1 MDKTYYAKKYLI
13 PINDS
18 DIDWD
23 NEFNQDEK
31 NILRGINQRVVKGM
45 HLDEILDFVFDE
57 ASKILPLDR
66 LDVAFLDDDNT
77 RLVLYY
83 TKTSYNDIHL
93 LRGYSSDIQ
102 GGSIQVVLNT
112 GYPSIINDL
121 ASHLSSYPKSESA
134 QLLLKEG
141 IHSSIASP
149 LKVDN
154 RDVGIIM
161 FRSKQINAYTM
172 HHIKLLLA
180 FRDRLAQAVEKTY
193 HIEKL
198 TATINAYMEM
208 LGFIT
213 HELKNPLASII
224 TLGRTI
230 ASGYFGEISDKN
242 KEMVNRI
249 VKKTEYLHNIA
260 LEYLNLARFESGVFN
275 TKFSEVNFFEE
286 IVTSS
291 IDFVET
297 NLNEKKMKII
307 LHNNAGNIKV
317 LCDPELMKI
326 VMNNL
331 LSNAIKYGYHNGQ
344 IILLV
349 TADENIIHVSV
360 KNDGPGF
367 PESEKVKLFKK
378 FSRLNTPELMDQSGH
393 GVGLYVTWKI
403 IQMHSGHIWA
413 HSEQGKWAE
422 FTFEIPLRMDQ
433 CLIQPSRSFQD
444 DVMR

>member
-1 MDKTYYAKKYLI
+1 MDRTYYAKKYLI

-23 NEFNQDEK
+23 NEFNHDEK
-31 NILRGINQRVVKGM
+31 NILRGINQRVAKGM
-45 HLDEILDFVFDE
+45 HLDEILDFIFE
-57 ASKILPLDR
+57 ETSKILPLDR

-83 TKTSYNDIHL
+83 TKTSYNKLHL
-93 LRGYSSDIQ
+93 LKGYSSDIQ
-102 GGSIQVVLNT
+102 GGSIQVVLHT

-121 ASHLSSYPKSESA
+121 ATHLSSHPKSESA

-141 IHSSIASP
+141 IRSSIASP
-149 LKVDN
+149 LKVEN
-154 RDVGIIM
+154 RDIGIIM
-161 FRSKQINAYTM
+161 FRSKTINAYTL

-180 FRDRLAQAVEKTY
+180 FRDRLAQAVEKAY

-198 TATINAYMEM
+198 TFTINAYMEM

-275 TKFSEVNFFEE
+275 TKFSEVDFYEE

-297 NLNEKKMKII
+297 NVNEKNMKII
-307 LHNNAGNIKV
+307 IKNHIDKINV

-331 LSNAIKYGYHNGQ
+331 LSNAIKYGYPNGQ
-344 IILLV
+344 IILTLH
-349 TADENIIHVSV
+349 ADEHILHISV
-360 KNDGPGF
+360 KNEGPGF
-367 PESEKVKLFKK
+367 PDNEKVKLFKK
-378 FSRLNTPELMDQSGH
+378 FSRINTPELMEQSGH

-403 IQMHSGHIWA
+403 IQLHSGHIWA
-413 HSEQGKWAE
+413 HSEPGKLAE
-422 FTFEIPLRMDQ
+422 FIFEIPLRMDQ
-433 CLIQPSRSFQD
+433 CIIQPSRTFQNN
-444 DVMR
+444 VIS

>member
-1 MDKTYYAKKYLI
+1 MDKTYYAQKYLI

-18 DIDWD
+18 EIDWD
-23 NEFNQDEK
+23 NEFDQEEK
-31 NILRGINQRVVKGM
+31 DILRGINQRVAKGM
-45 HLDEILDFVFDE
+45 DLKEILDFVFDE
-57 ASKILPLDR
+57 TAKILPLDR
-66 LDVAFLDDDNT
+66 LDVAFIEDDNT

-83 TKTSYNDIHL
+83 TKTSYLEIHL
-93 LRGYSSDIQ
+93 LQGYSSDIQ
-102 GGSIQVVLNT
+102 GGSIQIVLNT

-121 ASHLSSYPKSESA
+121 KSHLSSHPKSETA

-154 RDVGIIM
+154 RDIGIIM
-161 FRSKQINAYTM
+161 FRSKQTNSYTM
-172 HHIKLLLA
+172 HHVKLLLA
-180 FRDRLAQAVEKTY
+180 FRDSLAQAVEKAY

-198 TATINAYMEM
+198 TTTINAYMEM

-260 LEYLNLARFESGVFN
+260 LEYLNLARFESGIFN
-275 TKFSEVNFFEE
+275 TRFSEINFFEE
-286 IVTSS
+286 IVRSS

-297 NLNEKKMKII
+297 NINEKNMKILI
-307 LHNNAGNIKV
+307 KNNIDNITV
-317 LCDPELMKI
+317 LCDAELMKI

-331 LSNAIKYGYHNGQ
+331 LSNAIKYGYNGGQ
-344 IILLV
+344 IILFLN
-349 TADENIIHVSV
+349 ADENILHVSV
-360 KNDGPGF
+360 RNDGPGF
-367 PESEKVKLFKK
+367 PESEKIKLFKK
-378 FSRLNTPELMDQSGH
+378 FSRINTPELMDHSGH

-403 IQMHSGHIWA
+403 IQLHSGHIWA
-413 HSEQGKWAE
+413 QSEPGKWAE

-433 CLIQPSRSFQD
+433 CLIQPSKSFQR
-444 DVMR
+444 DVKF